1 MTARISVAVLVPE
14 CEQLLQFRTD
24 HVHPPSSSLFSSSPP
39 ASKMV
44 NIPKYVLLVCA
55 VSHTDPFIQDSPD
68 M

>member
-1 MTARISVAVLVPE
+1 MRATVTVSHGSRALPFFV
-14 CEQLLQFRTD
+14 
-24 HVHPPSSSLFSSSPP
+24 SLFVVAA

-44 NIPKYVLLVCA
+44 NIPKYVLIVCA